1 MAPPHILTTVLVQKL
16 SETILSEPF
25 VWTRNSSGTP
35 RKPVRWLAQLWEHGP
50 CQWSFGP
57 SVQRYPSRSAHCQGT
72 ISSAHQSPDIPTCST
87 SALRE
92 LKGRSDESRQLTTRL
107 QASPSWCTHP
117 EGVSGNFP
125 GASFLSRWKHSMEIL
140 KFQMTSLT
148 SKSFPFQMVNSSF
161 KTWLKLNKQD
171 YNLTQLIPSL
181 CSWVQIMRWC

>member
-35 RKPVRWLAQLWEHGP
+35 RKPVPWLAQLWEHGP

-117 EGVSGNFP
+117 EGCQATFQGLPSLVDGNT
-125 GASFLSRWKHSMEIL
+125 AWRYWNSRWLPSPVNHSHSRWSIVL
-140 KFQMTSLT
+140 SKPGWNWT
-148 SKSFPFQMVNSSF
+148 SK
-161 KTWLKLNKQD
+161 T
-171 YNLTQLIPSL
+171 TT
-181 CSWVQIMRWC
+181 